1 MSPKHK
7 KASACRS
14 AWTDLHEKEDAL
26 PDDKLGSR
34 GMSTLL
40 LVYDV

>member
-14 AWTDLHEKEDAL
+14 AWSDLHEKEDAL
-26 PDDKLGSR
+26 PDDKLE
-34 GMSTLL
+34 
-40 LVYDV
+40 VEECQHYF